1 MKVMNTRA
9 IWGALVGDACGA
21 TLEFCDDEISE
32 EMARRAMTMPGGGSL
47 RVGRGQITDDGE
59 LTLALWSVLRGR
71 ETFHGFPLEAVA
83 EAYAAW
89 YLSFP
94 FDIGRTCSLAFD
106 VLSEWTREDMEIT
119 DALCSID
126 DMSRRSEANGAL
138 MRVTPIATWW
148 ASHPLQKNGICVEE
162 TAQMAAAAAEQDARL
177 SHPGRVTRDANAVY
191 TYAIT
196 LLLLGC
202 SPFETVQRVDAMVRG
217 RCAEV
222 QRWVEESKREWGVSD
237 ARVLIGHVRHAFVA
251 ALWFL
256 RRPEIGYEE
265 AICMVLQRGGDTDT
279 NAAIVG
285 GIVACYQPIPEAMME
300 AIWRHSS
307 NFVNPIPPSHGE
319 NTNTRVFPMGRPRP
333 KEYSVM
339 YQMALDTSQP
349 MK

>member
-1 MKVMNTRA
+1 MKSMNSRA

-21 TLEFCDDEISE
+21 TLEFYDDEITE
-32 EMARRAMTMPGGGSL
+32 EVARRAMTMPGGGSL
-47 RVGRGQITDDGE
+47 RVGPGQITDDGE
-59 LTLALWSVLRGR
+59 LTLALWSVLRERGPAQ
-71 ETFHGFPLEAVA
+71 GFPLEAMA
-83 EAYAAW
+83 KAYAAW
-89 YLSFP
+89 YASFP

-106 VLSEWTREDMEIT
+106 MLHEWVHDEKKELTYVLR
-119 DALCSID
+119 SIHE
-126 DMSRRSEANGAL
+126 MSRLSEANGAL

-148 ASHPLQKNGICVEE
+148 VSHPLRMYGGVCVEQ
-162 TAQMAAAAAEQDARL
+162 TAQFAAASAEEDASL

-191 TYAIT
+191 TYAMT

-202 SPFETVQRVDAMVRG
+202 SPAETVERVEIMVRK

-222 QRWVEESKREWGVSD
+222 QRWVEESKKEWEGLSD

-285 GIVACYQPIPEAMME
+285 GLVACYQPIPEAMKAAVARFDCLIETNSSMDLHR
-300 AIWRHSS
+300 AI
-307 NFVNPIPPSHGE
+307 
-319 NTNTRVFPMGRPRP
+319 GRQRP
-333 KEYSVM
+333 KEYSVK
-339 YQMALDTSQP
+339 YQMGP
-349 MK
+349 